1 MEYGM
6 EILTEI
12 QQELSAFK
20 NTYFYW
26 SNVRHC
32 WYEGSNSQKR
42 EREKE
47 GIVSFTIELALFSP
61 ANQDFI
67 HTFCYHHSS
76 LKPQDTILFAFLCEF
91 ALSVIPHCMQEQ
103 SPLQST
109 DANCHQKPLLV
120 FLQQKILFHSLA
132 ERISKEKQKLS

>member
-6 EILTEI
+6 EMLTEI

-20 NTYFYW
+20 NTYFRQ

-42 EREKE
+42 EKEKE

-67 HTFCYHHSS
+67 HTFNCHHSY
-76 LKPQDTILFAFLCEF
+76 LKPQDTISLAFLCEF
-91 ALSVIPHCMQEQ
+91 ALCVILYCMQEQ
-103 SPLQST
+103 SPLQSA
-109 DANCHQKPLLV
+109 DANRHQKPLLR